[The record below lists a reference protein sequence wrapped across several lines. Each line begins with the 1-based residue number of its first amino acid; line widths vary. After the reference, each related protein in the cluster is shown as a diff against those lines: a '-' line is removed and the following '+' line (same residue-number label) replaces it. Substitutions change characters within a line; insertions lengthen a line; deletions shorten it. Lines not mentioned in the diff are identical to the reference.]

1 MRALPIRRVLSCLQ
15 WIAVPLLCLA
25 FLLCM
30 SGDGGGP
37 QLPSVLAMQPPPP
50 PRTPKPT
57 SKPSQPTSTPTLVPA
72 APTVPT
78 PTPTRAPPT
87 STPTATY
94 TP

>member
-37 QLPSVLAMQPPPP
+37 QLPSVLAMQPP
-50 PRTPKPT
+50 RTPKPT
-57 SKPSQPTSTPTLVPA
+57 SKPSQPTPTPTLVP
-72 APTVPT
+72 PT
-78 PTPTRAPPT
+78 PTV
-87 STPTATY
+87 S
-94 TP
+94 